1 MLGNFP
7 SHRAVCMFFTSDV
20 SLGGWM
26 HREVGEGSKLNHP
39 KQGVHHGDDKDLQEE
54 DPEGLKTESE
64 GLYQW
69 DRFDC
74 SR

>member
-1 MLGNFP
+1 
-7 SHRAVCMFFTSDV
+7 
-20 SLGGWM
+20 M